1 MCDTPGVTTHPQ
13 HLRRYEVAHAG
24 TAAKWR
30 WDAASP
36 ELLASPLRRTGENES
51 GAVRYEGLA
60 RVEGPLTYRDGA
72 QEHVEWV
79 TREAIE
85 ASVEPLVGL
94 PAILGVP
101 RTKDGKLLG
110 HPKDGRGRL
119 MVITPRNWRQYV
131 VGVIES
137 ASLVELD
144 NGRAAVKVAIWV
156 LDADAQEWI
165 EKGGASQLS
174 PLYDPV
180 LVDETG
186 TIDGVTYHRKQVG
199 VVAFNNIIFTDAGR
213 AGETCSVRVDAED
226 TMPMIS
232 EMDFP
237 AFWDMLAQNLRPM
250 LTEVVQSCMPPA
262 SEEPTGE
269 VAVPETAQRA
279 DAMDEADLDAI
290 AKRVVAE
297 MEAKRVGDYAKSMEN
312 DDYAKA
318 LAIAVAKH
326 LGAAAPAAPAAAPTG
341 DADPAALK
349 AENEKLKA
357 DMAALKA
364 KYDAMEGEKLKGDAA
379 DLDAALKSNGVVAE
393 GFDPAKPTT
402 ASLTAARAALGEAIA
417 KRASRSLHADDRF
430 TRSGPPAPPRPEGA
444 LAEPK
449 GGTLVSADRYGG

>member
-13 HLRRYEVAHAG
+13 HLRRHEVAQTG

-30 WDAASP
+30 WDAATP

-85 ASVEPLVGL
+85 ASVELLVGL

-186 TIDGVTYHRKQVG
+186 TIDGITYQRKQVG

-226 TMPMIS
+226 TMPTIS

-237 AFWDMLAQNLRPM
+237 TFWDMLAQNLRPLM
-250 LTEVVQSCMPPA
+250 LEVVQSCMPPA

-279 DAMDEADLDAI
+279 DAMDQADLDAI
-290 AKRVVAE
+290 AARVVAAI
-297 MEAKRVGDYAKSMEN
+297 EAKKTDDWAKSMASDE
-312 DDYAKA
+312 YTKA
-318 LAIAVAKH
+318 LAKAIKEIN
-326 LGAAAPAAPAAAPTG
+326 GAEPAPAETPAG
-341 DADPAALK
+341 DADPAAALK
-349 AENEKLKA
+349 AENEQLKA

-364 KYDAMEGEKLKGDAA
+364 RYDAMEGEKLKGDAA
-379 DLDAALKSNGVVAE
+379 DLDAVLKSNGVVVE
-393 GFDPAKPTT
+393 GFDPEKPTT
-402 ASLTAARAALGEAIA
+402 ASLTAARAALGEAVA

-430 TRSGPPAPPRPEGA
+430 HRLGPPAPPRTEGA
-444 LAEPK
+444 PAEPM

>member
-13 HLRRYEVAHAG
+13 HLRRHEVAQTG

-30 WDAASP
+30 WDAATP

-85 ASVEPLVGL
+85 ASVELLVGL

-186 TIDGVTYHRKQVG
+186 TIDGITYQRKQVG

-226 TMPMIS
+226 TMPLIS
-232 EMDFP
+232 ELDFD
-237 AFWDMLAQNLRPM
+237 AFWKLLRPLM
-250 LTEVVQSCMPPA
+250 LEVVQSCMPPA
-262 SEEPTGE
+262 SEEPTGD

-279 DAMDEADLDAI
+279 DAMDQADLDAI
-290 AKRVVAE
+290 AARVVAAI
-297 MEAKRVGDYAKSMEN
+297 EAKKTDDWAKSMASDE
-312 DDYAKA
+312 YTKA
-318 LAIAVAKH
+318 LAKAIKEIN
-326 LGAAAPAAPAAAPTG
+326 GAEPAAPAETPAG
-341 DADPAALK
+341 DADPAAALK
-349 AENEKLKA
+349 AENEQLKA

-379 DLDAALKSNGVVAE
+379 DLDAVLKSNGVVVE
-393 GFDPAKPTT
+393 GFDPEKPTT
-402 ASLTAARAALGEAIA
+402 ASLTAARAALGEAVA

-430 TRSGPPAPPRPEGA
+430 HRLGPPAPPRTEGA
-444 LAEPK
+444 PAEPK
-449 GGTLVSADRYGG
+449 SGTLVSADRYGG

>member
-1 MCDTPGVTTHPQ
+1 MCDTPAVTTHPQ
-13 HLRRYEVAHAG
+13 HLRRQEVARAG

-30 WDAASP
+30 WDAATP

-51 GAVRYEGLA
+51 GVVRYEGLA

-85 ASVEPLVGL
+85 ASVELLVGL

-101 RTKDGKLLG
+101 RTRDGKLLG

-119 MVITPRNWRQYV
+119 MVITPRNWKQYV
-131 VGVIES
+131 VGFIES

-156 LDADAQEWI
+156 QDADAQEWI
-165 EKGGASQLS
+165 EKGGANQLS

-180 LVDETG
+180 LVNETG
-186 TIDGVTYHRKQVG
+186 TIDGVTYQRKQVG

-226 TMPMIS
+226 TMPLIS
-232 EMDFP
+232 ELDFDS
-237 AFWDMLAQNLRPM
+237 FWKMLRPLM
-250 LTEVVQSCMPPA
+250 VEVVQSCMP
-262 SEEPTGE
+262 TGG
-269 VAVPETAQRA
+269 VAVSGTAQRA
-279 DAMDEADLDAI
+279 DAMDDADLDAI
-290 AKRVVAE
+290 AARVVAAI
-297 MEAKRVGDYAKSMEN
+297 EAKRTDDWAKSMASDE
-312 DDYAKA
+312 YTKA
-318 LAIAVAKH
+318 LAKAIKEIN
-326 LGAAAPAAPAAAPTG
+326 GAEPAAQAAPTG

-379 DLDAALKSNGVVAE
+379 DLDAVLKSNGVVVE
-393 GFDPAKPTT
+393 GFDPSKPTT

-444 LAEPK
+444 HAEPK
-449 GGTLVSADRYGG
+449 ASPLVSSDRYGG

>member
-13 HLRRYEVAHAG
+13 HLRRHEVARAG

-30 WDAASP
+30 WDAATP

-85 ASVEPLVGL
+85 ASVELLVGL

-101 RTKDGKLLG
+101 RTRDGKLLG

-119 MVITPRNWRQYV
+119 MVITPRNWKQYV
-131 VGVIES
+131 VGFIES

-144 NGRAAVKVAIWV
+144 NGRAAAKVAIWV
-156 LDADAQEWI
+156 QDADAQEWI

-180 LVDETG
+180 LVNETG

-226 TMPMIS
+226 TMPLIS
-232 EMDFP
+232 ELDFD
-237 AFWDMLAQNLRPM
+237 AFWNLLRP
-250 LTEVVQSCMPPA
+250 LVLEVVQSCMPPA
-262 SEEPTGE
+262 SEQPTGE

-279 DAMDEADLDAI
+279 DAMDEADLEAI
-290 AKRVVAE
+290 ASRVVAAI
-297 MEAKRVGDYAKSMEN
+297 EAKRVGDYAKSMEN

-326 LGAAAPAAPAAAPTG
+326 LGAAAPAAPAEAPTG

-349 AENEKLKA
+349 AENEQLKA

-379 DLDAALKSNGVVAE
+379 DLDAVLKSNGVVVE
-393 GFDPAKPTT
+393 GFDPAKPTA

-417 KRASRSLHADDRF
+417 KRASRSLHADDRY

-449 GGTLVSADRYGG
+449 ASPLVSADRYGG